1 MKKLAV
7 TAATSAILATASLG
21 GIGQATAAPIPHF
34 PSSTSFGT
42 FGDHSFC
49 HGVLR
54 VDVDAPAKK
63 RGVVRVTVTSL
74 GFAGNGPT
82 WKRNPK
88 CRMLINT
95 LYSGTQG
102 LGREKWVTASFGPRR
117 GEKKTWEVTTGSGP
131 ASIGLT
137 TYSVNS
143 PVRARQGYN
152 GGAYVLVP

>member
-1 MKKLAV
+1 MKRLAV
-7 TAATSAILATASLG
+7 AAAASAIAATASLVG
-21 GIGQATAAPIPHF
+21 AGQASAAPIPHF
-34 PSSTSFGT
+34 PASTSFGT

-54 VDVDAPAKK
+54 VDVDAPPKK

-74 GFAGNGPT
+74 GFTGIGAT
-82 WKRNPK
+82 WKRNPN
-88 CRMLINT
+88 CRMRINT
-95 LYSGTQG
+95 LYNGSAGF
-102 LGREKWVTASFGPRR
+102 GREKWVTASFGPRR
-117 GEKKTWEVTTGSGP
+117 GEKKVWEVATGSGP

-143 PVRARQGYN
+143 PVRVRQGYN